1 MKFRSVF
8 LTLCAALISASLV
21 GCGGGNMNNNG
32 AASTSTSANSSADST
47 NRTETY
53 ESSRVT
59 FANLQ
64 IGEDSDIMPGGDTG
78 NERRGMNMRMQGF
91 DDGAEEIRQ

>member
-8 LTLCAALISASLV
+8 LTLCAALIASSLV
-21 GCGGGNMNNNG
+21 SCGGGDMNNNV
-32 AASTSTSANSSADST
+32 ATETSTSSNNSADST
-47 NRTETY
+47 NRAETSG
-53 ESSRVT
+53 SSRET
-59 FANLQ
+59 SDSTRN
-64 IGEDSDIMPGGDTG
+64 GEDSDIMPGGDTG

>member
-8 LTLCAALISASLV
+8 LTLCAALIASSLV
-21 GCGGGNMNNNG
+21 SCGGGNMNNNG
-32 AASTSTSANSSADST
+32 AADTSTSANSSADST
-47 NRTETY
+47 NRTETS
-53 ESSRVT
+53 ESSRET
-59 FANLQ
+59 S
-64 IGEDSDIMPGGDTG
+64 DSTQNGDDSNIMPGGDTG

>member
-21 GCGGGNMNNNG
+21 SCGSGNMNNNG
-32 AASTSTSANSSADST
+32 AADTSTSANSSADST
-47 NRTETY
+47 NRTETS
-53 ESSRVT
+53 ESSRET
-59 FANLQ
+59 SDGTQN
-64 IGEDSDIMPGGDTG
+64 GEDSDIMPGGDTG

>member
-21 GCGGGNMNNNG
+21 GCGGNMNNNG

-47 NRTETY
+47 NRTETS
-53 ESSRVT
+53 ESSRET
-59 FANLQ
+59 SDSTQN
-64 IGEDSDIMPGGDTG
+64 GEDSDIMPGGDTG

>member
-47 NRTETY
+47 NRTETS
-53 ESSRVT
+53 ESSRET
-59 FANLQ
+59 SDSTRN
-64 IGEDSDIMPGGDTG
+64 GEDSDIQPRSDTG
-78 NERRGMNMRMQGF
+78 NERRGMNIRMQDFGV
-91 DDGAEEIRQ
+91 GAEEVRQ